1 MQMTIVPAMLED
13 TEINEVKKSRTSKQ
27 AWAEASLSFN
37 KFHVCLQRLHAQP
50 ISSPSEQLD
59 DCSETNISGR
69 ESLTSFDICTTLDPI
84 TASRS
89 LGSSSQQYN
98 SNFIPQDP
106 RNDFRRTP
114 MLFLGIVQPK
124 RLEIVGTRS
133 DC

>member
-1 MQMTIVPAMLED
+1 MTIAPVMLED
-13 TEINEVKKSRTSKQ
+13 TEVNKIEWNGTSKH
-27 AWAEASLSFN
+27 AWTEDSLSFN
-37 KFHVCLQRLHAQP
+37 EFHACLQRLHAQS
-50 ISSPSEQLD
+50 ISSRSEQLD
-59 DCSETNISGR
+59 ICSDTNISGR
-69 ESLTSFDICTTLDPI
+69 ESFTSFDICTTLDPI

-89 LGSSSQQYN
+89 LGSPSQQYI
-98 SNFIPQDP
+98 SNFIPQNP